1 MARFQCGPCGY
12 DGHAVWAG
20 VRAGFFV
27 EEMTDQE
34 VERLEQALA
43 EAQDEL

>member
-1 MARFQCGPCGY
+1 MARSLRM
-12 DGHAVWAG
+12 
-20 VRAGFFV
+20 VRAGSALRAGFLV

-43 EAQDEL
+43 EASDDP